1 MKNEDWALNNE
12 SFREFFN
19 SELEKNER
27 TPALMGSWL
36 SWFQI
41 WQKSMWKVFLR
52 IDPSIN
58 QHELIKQHAIP
69 QCVPIPQKF
78 MNRLSLLLH
87 GVYLLQYQLPY
98 PKSYFLFFSIFPWS
112 RRWWDLCIAEREPRT
127 VVIMCHH
134 SYPASWHHVLLF
146 LTYTWPGYNL
156 LCVNCTSTM

>member
-1 MKNEDWALNNE
+1 MKTEHWTMSLSGNFSIQNLRKMKGPQHSWGHGWAD
-12 SFREFFN
+12 SK
-19 SELEKNER
+19 SDK
-27 TPALMGSWL
+27 
-36 SWFQI
+36 
-41 WQKSMWKVFLR
+41 KSMWKVFLR

-87 GVYLLQYQLPY
+87 GVYWLQYQLPY

-112 RRWWDLCIAEREPRT
+112 RRWWDLCIVEREPRT

-146 LTYTWPGYNL
+146 LTYTCTGYNL